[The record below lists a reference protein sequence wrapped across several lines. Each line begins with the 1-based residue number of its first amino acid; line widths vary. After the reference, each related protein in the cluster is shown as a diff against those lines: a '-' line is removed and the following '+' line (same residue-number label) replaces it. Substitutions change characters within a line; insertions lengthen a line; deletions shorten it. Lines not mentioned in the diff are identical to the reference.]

1 MAESLARM
9 RASTKESGQAQEEGN
24 SEKHPLGRNAK
35 EYRLEMTKHAYVW
48 RLETESSA
56 CFVRVRLNSNFLG
69 VYRLE
74 FWRLEAGCLRLEGS
88 RTGQREL
95 EGTFMPF
102 T

>member
-9 RASTKESGQAQEEGN
+9 KRPDEGVGAGAIGRSG
-24 SEKHPLGRNAK
+24 EKPPLGRNAK